1 MRRKFGGAGGRPRVP
16 AGEGGS
22 GGLAAPSQ
30 GVRPQDSP
38 HPDVRLGAPPAR
50 ETGPWSPA
58 PPRCPPRPGTEG
70 AHSAARALQ
79 DLGLCL
85 RRAGVW
91 GAGLRGARAPTASW
105 GPAPPPPPP
114 PGRLGLCPE
123 RPWAHPTPPRLRET
137 RGGCPAV
144 ELGLTFPLSRMEQP
158 SLPSIVIPCRSPEA
172 QLSPPSA
179 QTPSCDD
186 RGGDH
191 LQSQPGPRV
200 KSTLVSDWKQAAP
213 LRAHTSQRGLEVPL

>member
-1 MRRKFGGAGGRPRVP
+1 MRGRPRPSGKRLATGGRRRDAGAPRYVIAGGVPAGNGPPEAGRRMRRKFGGAGGRPRVP

-105 GPAPPPPPP
+105 GPAPPPPASGEARALPRAP
-114 PGRLGLCPE
+114 LGTSHTSEAQGNQGRL
-123 RPWAHPTPPRLRET
+123 PRS
-137 RGGCPAV
+137 GVG
-144 ELGLTFPLSRMEQP
+144 SD
-158 SLPSIVIPCRSPEA
+158 
-172 QLSPPSA
+172 LSP
-179 QTPSCDD
+179 
-186 RGGDH
+186 
-191 LQSQPGPRV
+191 QSDG
-200 KSTLVSDWKQAAP
+200 AAVPP
-213 LRAHTSQRGLEVPL
+213 LHRHPLP